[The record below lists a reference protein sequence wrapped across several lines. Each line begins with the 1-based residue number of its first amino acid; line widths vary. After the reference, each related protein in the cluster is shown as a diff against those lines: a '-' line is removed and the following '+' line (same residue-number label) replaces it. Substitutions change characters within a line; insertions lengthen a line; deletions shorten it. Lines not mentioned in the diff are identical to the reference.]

1 MIPLTPFMLLILGGF
16 ALFIVV
22 LGMTWLRQTL
32 SE

>member
-1 MIPLTPFMLLILGGF
+1 MIPLTPFMLLILSGF

-22 LGMTWLRQTL
+22 LGTTWLRQKL